1 MPKRDPTPDDQPL
14 IDRLCDTTADVVY
27 FPVRHHSPACAML
40 IAQLIESLKPTA
52 VLIEGP
58 SDYNEHLGELLLE
71 HQLPIAIYSYFRA
84 GVATGDDQAETELIH
99 QGVYYPF
106 CEYSPEWVAI
116 QQAHRIDAEVR
127 FIDLPWSESAGDAR
141 ASHRY
146 ADAELRRGRYVN
158 ALCERLQV
166 EDFDDLW
173 DRLIESHAKLELA
186 DYLRRTHSLCW
197 NIRNWEPS
205 VSVSDRR
212 REAFMAEQIAKT
224 AKQTTGKTL
233 VVTGGFHSSA
243 LLARNE
249 SFACAGIDDPQPSEA
264 SQSVIAAIVDRGVAL
279 TTYSYERL
287 DNLTGYNAGMPSP
300 GFYHHAWSQRN
311 QDKTFD
317 HQPLLTELVT
327 ALRHRKQTLSTAD
340 LIAVE
345 TSARALAALRERNHV
360 WRRDLIDAV
369 TSSLIKDELEYDCE
383 SPFIDAV
390 HAVLRGDQR
399 GRLASGIRTPPLV
412 REIQH
417 QLEMLGLEPTR
428 RSESIELD
436 LLDAADVRK
445 SRLLHQLSV
454 LDIKGF
460 RRDGGTDFLAR
471 DELERLWE
479 KWNRRWTPE
488 FESSCIEASR
498 YGTTIAEAV
507 AARLTEQS
515 NRQQRDAAKAAEL
528 LVKTSQCGVE
538 SLSKPLLESLERLI
552 ASEPRFVAVAQ
563 SLGHLLYVFCFDEA
577 FGTTRLPQLQNLVRQ
592 SFSRSLWLL
601 ESIGKQTPADGS
613 ILRGMQAM
621 LEAYRRVG
629 DVLELAENE
638 FASVLTRIQADAHK
652 PPTVRGAAAGILWTI
667 GQASPDR
674 VLKDLMFFANPDHL
688 GDFLNG
694 LFTLAREV
702 AQRHPPLVRSID
714 QVLLRFAGDEFQ
726 TALPSLRLAF
736 TSFTPREKHH
746 MLSTL
751 FDSLGL
757 KNPKPL
763 SHLPADEA
771 TAAESLAIEDRLFEA
786 IAKYGLEQIDGRL

>member
-1 MPKRDPTPDDQPL
+1 MPKRDPAPDDQPL

-40 IAQLIESLKPTA
+40 VAQLIDSLKPTA

-58 SDYNEHLGELLLE
+58 SDYNAHLDELRLE

-84 GVATGDDQAETELIH
+84 GVPAKKDQAETELSH

-116 QQAHRIDAEVR
+116 EHANRIDTEVR
-127 FIDLPWSESAGDAR
+127 FIDLPWSESAGDER

-173 DRLIESHAKLELA
+173 DRLIESHRTLDIT
-186 DYLRRTHSLCW
+186 DYLRRVHSLCW
-197 NIRNWEPS
+197 NIRTWEPS

-212 REAFMAEQIAKT
+212 REAFMAKQIALTSKRT
-224 AKQTTGKTL
+224 GGKTL

-249 SFACAGIDDPQPSEA
+249 GYTCAGIDDPPASDA
-264 SQSVIAAIVDRGVAL
+264 SQAAIAAIIDRGIAL

-300 GFYHHAWSQRN
+300 GFYHHAWLQRN
-311 QDKTFD
+311 QGQPFD
-317 HQPLLTELVT
+317 HQPLLTGLVNS
-327 ALRHRKQTLSTAD
+327 LRDRKQTLSTAD

-345 TSARALAALRERNHV
+345 TSARALAALRGRQHV

-399 GRLASGIRTPPLV
+399 GRLASGTRIPPLV
-412 REIQH
+412 REIQ
-417 QLEMLGLEPTR
+417 QQIETLGLELTR

-436 LLDAADVRK
+436 LLDAEDVQK

-454 LDIKGF
+454 LEIKGI
-460 RRDGGTDFLAR
+460 RHDGGTDFLAR
-471 DELERLWE
+471 HELERLWE
-479 KWNRRWTPE
+479 KWKRRWTPE

-498 YGTTIAEAV
+498 YGITIAEAV
-507 AARLTEQS
+507 AARLTEETHHH
-515 NRQQRDAAKAAEL
+515 QRDAAMAAEL
-528 LVKTSQCGVE
+528 LVKASQCGAE
-538 SLSKPLLESLERLI
+538 SLSKSLLESLERLI
-552 ASEPRFVAVAQ
+552 ASEPRFAAVAQ
-563 SLGHLLYVFCFDEA
+563 TLGHLLFLYCFDEA
-577 FGTTRLPQLQNLVRQ
+577 FGTTRLPQLQRLVCQ
-592 SFSRSLWLL
+592 SFARSLWLL
-601 ESIGKQTPADGS
+601 ESLGKQTPADGS
-613 ILRGMQAM
+613 ILRSMQAM
-621 LEAYRRVG
+621 LETYRRVG
-629 DVLELAENE
+629 DVLELDENE
-638 FASVLTRIQADAHK
+638 FASVMARIQADAHK
-652 PPTVRGAAAGILWTI
+652 PPAVRGAAAGTLWTI
-667 GQASPDR
+667 GRASPDR
-674 VLKDLMFFANPDHL
+674 VLEDLMFFANPDHL

-714 QVLLRFAGDEFQ
+714 QVLLRFGGDEFQ

-757 KNPKPL
+757 KSSKPL
-763 SHLPADEA
+763 IHLPADEA
-771 TAAESLAIEDRLFEA
+771 TAAESLAIEDRLFES
-786 IAKYGLEQIDGRL
+786 IAKYGLEQIDERL

>member
-1 MPKRDPTPDDQPL
+1 MPNRDPAPDDQPL

-40 IAQLIESLKPTA
+40 IAQLIETLRPTA

-58 SDYNEHLGELLLE
+58 SDYNEHLGELLLD

-84 GVATGDDQAETELIH
+84 GVAARDEQAETELTH

-106 CEYSPEWVAI
+106 CEYSPEWIAI
-116 QQAHRIDAEVR
+116 QHGHRIDAEVR
-127 FIDLPWSESAGDAR
+127 FIDLPWSESAGDER

-173 DRLIESHAKLELA
+173 DRLIESHQTLEPA
-186 DYLRRTHSLCW
+186 DYVRRTHSLCW
-197 NIRNWEPS
+197 NIRTWEPS

-212 REAFMAEQIAKT
+212 REAFMAAQIAAT
-224 AKQTTGKTL
+224 SKQTRGQTL

-249 SFACAGIDDPQPSEA
+249 GYACAGIDDPPPSEA
-264 SQSVIAAIVDRGVAL
+264 AQQVIAAIIDRGIAL

-300 GFYHHAWSQRN
+300 GFYHHAWTQRN
-311 QDKTFD
+311 RDEPFD
-317 HQPLLTELVT
+317 HQPLLTGLVG
-327 ALRHRKQTLSTAD
+327 ALRNRKQTLSTAD
-340 LIAVE
+340 LIAVQ
-345 TSARALAALRERNHV
+345 TSARALAALRGRHHV

-399 GRLASGIRTPPLV
+399 GRLASGTRTPPLV
-412 REIQH
+412 QEIQH
-417 QLEMLGLEPTR
+417 QITSLGLAPTR

-436 LLDAADVRK
+436 LLDAADVQK

-460 RRDGGTDFLAR
+460 RREGGTDFLTR
-471 DELERLWE
+471 GELERLWE
-479 KWNRRWTPE
+479 TWQQRWTPE

-498 YGTTIAEAV
+498 YGTTMTEAV

-515 NRQQRDAAKAAEL
+515 RQHQRDAAMAAEL
-528 LVKTSQCGVE
+528 LVKASQCGVH
-538 SLSKPLLESLERLI
+538 SLSKSLLESLERLI
-552 ASEPRFVAVAQ
+552 ATEPRFVEVAQ
-563 SLGHLLYVFCFDEA
+563 SLGHLLYLYCFDEA

-592 SFSRSLWLL
+592 SFARSLWLL
-601 ESIGKQTPADGS
+601 ESLGKQTAADGS
-613 ILRGMQAM
+613 ILRGIQAM
-621 LEAYRRVG
+621 LETYRRIG
-629 DVLELAENE
+629 DVLDLDENE
-638 FASVLTRIQADAHK
+638 FAGVFARIQADAHK
-652 PPTVRGAAAGILWTI
+652 PPSVRGAAAGILWTI
-667 GQASPDR
+667 GRASPDR
-674 VLKDLMFFANPDHL
+674 VLEDLMFFAKPEHL

-702 AQRHPPLVRSID
+702 AQRHPQLVCSID
-714 QVLLRFAGDEFQ
+714 QVLLRFGGDEFQ

-757 KNPKPL
+757 KPSQPL
-763 SHLPADEA
+763 SPLPADEA
-771 TAAESLAIEDRLFEA
+771 TAADALAIEDRLFES